1 MNVVLFTH
9 PVFVGSRSQDRFA
22 AMLMR
27 ALESRGHTAEL
38 RRPRGRLHAVARALL
53 PSSAGAAKWAGYVD
67 QYLWFP
73 LALRWQARSDPA
85 ATLYVFCDQAL
96 GPWVPALSHRPH
108 VVHCHDLLALRSAL
122 GEVPENPTS
131 WTGRLYQRFIR
142 RGFRAARH
150 FVSISAHTR
159 DELHRLGGV
168 RALTSEVVH
177 NGLNHAYAPL
187 APTVARARLTQAGL
201 TVGDAPFVLHVG
213 GGQWY
218 KNTHGVLALYA
229 ALARRLAAT
238 GRAIPALVMV
248 GSEHDVLRESAPGG
262 LLSALPPGSRVECA
276 RDLPATVLQA
286 LYATTEA
293 LLFPS
298 LAEGFGWP
306 IAEAL
311 ACGASVV
318 TTGEAPMTEVGGDV
332 ATYLPRLTEAVGTAG
347 FVRWAD
353 AGAARVD
360 CLLERD
366 AATRQRDREASLTW
380 ARRFDPERAI
390 DGYLRVY
397 ERVLAGSD
405 IRRRDALWA

>member
-9 PVFVGSRSQDRFA
+9 PAFVGSRSQDRFA
-22 AMLMR
+22 AMLVQ
-27 ALESRGHTAEL
+27 ALDARGHTVEL
-38 RRPRGRLHAVARALL
+38 RRPKGRVHAVARALL
-53 PSSAGAAKWAGYVD
+53 PSRPGVAKWAGYVD

-73 LALRWQARSDPA
+73 LALRGRARSDPA
-85 ATLYVFCDQAL
+85 GTLYVFCDQAL

-159 DELHRLGGV
+159 AELHRLGGV
-168 RALTSEVVH
+168 RPVISEVVH
-177 NGLNHAYAPL
+177 NGLNHPYAPMEP
-187 APTVARARLTQAGL
+187 AAARARVAQAGL
-201 TVGDAPFVLHVG
+201 ALGDAPFLLHVG

-218 KNTHGVLALYA
+218 KNTGGVLALYA
-229 ALARRLAAT
+229 ALARRLAAA
-238 GRAIPALVMV
+238 GRAAPVLVVV
-248 GSEHDVLRESAPGG
+248 GSERDVLRESGTGG
-262 LLSALPPGSRVECA
+262 LLADLPPGSRAECA
-276 RDLPATVLQA
+276 RDLPAPVLQA

-318 TTGEAPMTEVGGDV
+318 TTGEAPMTEVGGNV
-332 ATYLPRLTEAVGTAG
+332 AVYLPRLSTPVGTAA
-347 FVRWAD
+347 FARWAD
-353 AGAARVD
+353 DGAARIQR
-360 CLLERD
+360 LLERD
-366 AATRQRDREASLTW
+366 AATRQRDRAAALAW
-380 ARRFDPERAI
+380 ARRFDPENAI

-397 ERVLAGSD
+397 ERVLAESFS
-405 IRRRDALWA
+405 RRRDALWA